1 MTLNPLTL
9 IEKLIN
15 EHGSAAIL
23 RDNLV
28 GLRDQITDLSRQLAI
43 ATARIAHLEAENKEL
58 QSQLQDVTIKHQNA
72 TQECKV
78 LQDRIAN
85 WGRADG
91 PSVVDPGLSIRDRM
105 PGYFPERR

>member
-1 MTLNPLTL
+1 MTLNPLVL

-28 GLRDQITDLSRQLAI
+28 GLRDQITDLARQLAI
-43 ATARIAHLEAENKEL
+43 ATTRITQLETENKEL
-58 QSQLQDVTIKHQNA
+58 ASQLQDVTAKHENA
-72 TQECKV
+72 KQECKV

-91 PSVVDPGLSIRDRM
+91 PSVVDPGWSVRDRM